1 MDSVNQ
7 KFIDLFEE
15 LERKYD
21 ELTGFVESVEVMSD
35 NKLFNHYLKQ
45 RKNIE
50 NVVLGFK
57 KFKILNQDLIA
68 GQELVAVEESES
80 LRQELEKQNQETQ
93 KQIDELFENLKT
105 LYLETKD
112 KQNQKVKVEINSKDK
127 LEFLFELIKK
137 FAEQNGARVEVQ
149 KQNDKALSCYVYGED
164 IYQELVVLSGIVRVV
179 ENTKT
184 FDSTVVVLDEKVF
197 DETILED
204 DIEMKTSKSSGA
216 GGQHI
221 NKTESAVKLLHVPTG
236 ITVECQDERSQT
248 KNKERAMMLL
258 KEKILQ
264 YYAKNNENYI
274 KNQRNT
280 IKNAIFSDTA
290 SIIFDFD
297 KHKVIVSKLKKEYD
311 IYSVLD
317 GNLKSIANDMSV

>member
-7 KFIDLFEE
+7 KFMELFLE
-15 LERKYD
+15 LENKYD
-21 ELTGFVESVEVMSD
+21 ELTGYIESVEVMSD

-50 NVVLGFK
+50 GVVLGFK
-57 KFKILNQDLIA
+57 KFKTLKED
-68 GQELVAVEESES
+68 LVAGKELASIETDEKS
-80 LRQELEKQNQETQ
+80 RQELEFQNQDTE
-93 KQIDELFENLKT
+93 KQIEELFENLKT

-112 KQNQKVKVEINSKDK
+112 KQNQKVKIEINSKDK
-127 LEFLFELIKK
+127 LEFVFDVVKN
-137 FAEQNGARVEVQ
+137 FASGANAKIEIQ
-149 KQNDKALSCYVYGED
+149 KQNDKSMSCYVFGED
-164 IYQELVVLSGIVRVV
+164 IYDELSVLSGIVRVV
-179 ENTKT
+179 ENTNV
-184 FDSTVVVLDEKVF
+184 FDITVVVLDEKVF
-197 DETILED
+197 DDTIDEN

-236 ITVECQDERSQT
+236 ISVECQDERSQT
-248 KNKERAMMLL
+248 KNKERAMNLL

-290 SIIFDFD
+290 SIIFDLD
-297 KHKVIVSKLKKEYD
+297 KHKVVVPKLKKEYD
-311 IYSVLD
+311 VMPVLD
-317 GNLKSIANDMSV
+317 GNLKSISNDMSV